1 MSNAAKL
8 RSMARGEAAFCGALT
23 STLVGGRGWWAH
35 LLGHVEFTRVN
46 TTPTIL
52 RKNVWSAPDPRLP
65 HRSRTVRVDVSGL

>member
-23 STLVGGRGWWAH
+23 STLVGGRTCWA
-35 LLGHVEFTRVN
+35 HVEFTRIN

-52 RKNVWSAPDPRLP
+52 PKKIS
-65 HRSRTVRVDVSGL
+65 